1 MLKQHDSIIDQP
13 NTKMKSALKKL
24 FVFVFVLIIIGF
36 FFCVYVMQAPPV
48 AEQGQPKLQVHVRT
62 SVRGRPTVNSGP
74 IATTKNSHLFSLDR
88 IYLSNLNS
96 NTLSGELLFNVA
108 LGVRARYNAPLLDK
122 EVSTGF
128 DWQKMF
134 ADSAVGIRLKSKTP
148 KIKVTLSGQDW
159 LLTDSTGAGYL
170 IQKTGQKAGDQL
182 EVFLPDLLEAFDF
195 NNMILSN
202 DFEFTVVKPG
212 KQWLITD
219 NVHQQSYE
227 IRSDAKKIN
236 VYQHPKYPIQTLLF
250 EVDSAP
256 QIPLSKEKLPDEIY
270 KGFKTLDIPLSPK
283 AKIMQEED
291 GVSWKI
297 TDGMTNSGQKYTIRH
312 EDGRLK
318 VYLDLDSGWLL
329 LNVNDRISAWVQSER
344 GTIIMPPEPTLTS
357 RQQLKKDMLAF
368 FAKLKNSVGISEQND
383 L

>member
-1 MLKQHDSIIDQP
+1 MLKQHDSIVHQLND
-13 NTKMKSALKKL
+13 KMKSVLKKL
-24 FVFVFVLIIIGF
+24 FVFVFVLLIIGF

-48 AEQGQPKLQVHVRT
+48 AEQEQPKLLMHVQT
-62 SVRGRPTVNSGP
+62 SVRKRPTVNSVPVG
-74 IATTKNSHLFSLDR
+74 TTKNEHLFSLDHT
-88 IYLSNLNS
+88 YLSNLNS
-96 NTLSGELLFNVA
+96 SILSGELLFNVV
-108 LGVRARYNAPLLDK
+108 LGVRAKYNAPLLDK

-134 ADSAVGIRLKSKTP
+134 AESAVGIRLKSKTP

-159 LLTDSTGAGYL
+159 FLTDSTGAGYL
-170 IQKTGQKAGDQL
+170 IQKTGQKTGDQL
-182 EVFLPDLLEAFDF
+182 EIFLPDLLEAFEL

-202 DFEFTVVKPG
+202 DYEFTVVKPG

-219 NVHQQSYE
+219 NVHQQRYE

-236 VYQHPKYPIQTLLF
+236 VYQYPKYPIQTLLF
-250 EVDSAP
+250 EVDSDP
-256 QIPLSKEKLPDEIY
+256 QIPLPEEKLPDEIY
-270 KGFKTLDIPLSPK
+270 KGFESMDIPLSPK
-283 AKIMQEED
+283 AKVLQEED

-297 TDGMTNSGQKYTIRH
+297 TEGTQKYTIRH
-312 EDGRLK
+312 EDSRLK

-329 LNVNDRISAWVQSER
+329 LKLSNRINAWVQSER
-344 GTIIMPPEPTLTS
+344 GTILMPPEPTLTS

-368 FAKLKNSVGISEQND
+368 FAKLKNSVGISDQND

>member
-1 MLKQHDSIIDQP
+1 MLKQHDSIVHQLND
-13 NTKMKSALKKL
+13 KMKSVLKKL
-24 FVFVFVLIIIGF
+24 FVFVFVLLIIGF

-48 AEQGQPKLQVHVRT
+48 AEPEQPKLLMQVQT
-62 SVRGRPTVNSGP
+62 SVRKRPTVNSVP
-74 IATTKNSHLFSLDR
+74 VATTKNEHLFSLDR
-88 IYLSNLNS
+88 TYLSNLNS
-96 NTLSGELLFNVA
+96 SILSGELLFNVV
-108 LGVRARYNAPLLDK
+108 LGVRAKYNAPLLDK

-134 ADSAVGIRLKSKTP
+134 AESAVGTRLNSKTP

-170 IQKTGQKAGDQL
+170 IQKTGDQL
-182 EVFLPDLLEAFDF
+182 EIFLPDLLEAFEL

-202 DFEFTVVKPG
+202 DYEFTVVKPG
-212 KQWLITD
+212 KQWLVTD
-219 NVHQQSYE
+219 NVHQQRYE

-250 EVDSAP
+250 EVDSDP
-256 QIPLSKEKLPDEIY
+256 QIPLPEEKLPDEIY
-270 KGFKTLDIPLSPK
+270 NGFESLDIQLSPK

-297 TDGMTNSGQKYTIRH
+297 TEGTQKYTIRH
-312 EDGRLK
+312 EDSRLK

-329 LNVNDRISAWVQSER
+329 LKLSNRINAWVQSER
-344 GTIIMPPEPTLTS
+344 GTILMPPEPTLTS

-368 FAKLKNSVGISEQND
+368 FAKLKNSVGISDQND

>member
-1 MLKQHDSIIDQP
+1 MLKQHDSIVNQP
-13 NTKMKSALKKL
+13 NAKMKSVLKKL
-24 FVFVFVLIIIGF
+24 FVFVFVLLIIGF

-48 AEQGQPKLQVHVRT
+48 AEQEQPKLLMHVQT

-74 IATTKNSHLFSLDR
+74 IGTTKNSHLFSLDR
-88 IYLSNLNS
+88 TYLSNLNNS
-96 NTLSGELLFNVA
+96 ILSGELLFNVV
-108 LGVRARYNAPLLDK
+108 LGVRAKYNASLLDK

-148 KIKVTLSGQDW
+148 KIKVTLSGQGW
-159 LLTDSTGAGYL
+159 LLTDSTGAGYV
-170 IQKTGQKAGDQL
+170 IQKTGGQL
-182 EVFLPDLLEAFDF
+182 EIFLSDLLEAFEL

-202 DFEFTVVKPG
+202 DYEFTVVKPG

-219 NVHQQSYE
+219 NVHHQSYE

-236 VYQHPKYPIQTLLF
+236 VYQQPKYPIQTLLF
-250 EVDSAP
+250 EVDSDP
-256 QIPLSKEKLPDEIY
+256 QIPLPEEKLPDEIY
-270 KGFKTLDIPLSPK
+270 KGFESLDIALSPK
-283 AKIMQEED
+283 AKVMHEKD
-291 GVSWKI
+291 DVSCKI
-297 TDGMTNSGQKYTIRH
+297 TEGTQKYTIRH
-312 EDGRLK
+312 EDSRLK

-329 LNVNDRISAWVQSER
+329 LKVNDRINAWVQSER

-368 FAKLKNSVGISEQND
+368 FTKLKNSVGISEQND

>member
-1 MLKQHDSIIDQP
+1 
-13 NTKMKSALKKL
+13 MKSVLKKL
-24 FVFVFVLIIIGF
+24 FVFVFVLLIIGF

-48 AEQGQPKLQVHVRT
+48 AEQGQPKLLVHVQT
-62 SVRGRPTVNSGP
+62 AVRGRPTVNSGP
-74 IATTKNSHLFSLDR
+74 VGTTKNSHLYSLDR
-88 IYLSNLNS
+88 TYLSSLNS
-96 NTLSGELLFNVA
+96 SILSGELLFNVV
-108 LGVRARYNAPLLDK
+108 LGVRAKYNAPLLDK

-148 KIKVTLSGQDW
+148 KIKVTLSGQGW
-159 LLTDSTGAGYL
+159 LLTDSTGAGYA
-170 IQKTGQKAGDQL
+170 IEKTGNQL
-182 EVFLPDLLEAFDF
+182 EIFLPDLLEAFEL

-202 DFEFTVVKPG
+202 DYEFTVVKPG

-219 NVHQQSYE
+219 NVHQQNYE

-236 VYQHPKYPIQTLLF
+236 VYQQPKYPIQTLLF
-250 EVDSAP
+250 EVVSDP
-256 QIPLSKEKLPDEIY
+256 QIPLPEEKLPNEIY
-270 KGFKTLDIPLSPK
+270 DGFKGLDIQLSSK
-283 AKIMQEED
+283 AKVMQEKD

-297 TDGMTNSGQKYTIRH
+297 TDGTQKYTIRH
-312 EDGRLK
+312 QDNRLK

-329 LNVNDRISAWVQSER
+329 LKVNNRINAWVQSER

>member
-1 MLKQHDSIIDQP
+1 
-13 NTKMKSALKKL
+13 MKSVLKKL
-24 FVFVFVLIIIGF
+24 FVFVFVLLIIGF

-48 AEQGQPKLQVHVRT
+48 AEPEQPKLLMHVQT
-62 SVRGRPTVNSGP
+62 SVRKRPTVNSVP
-74 IATTKNSHLFSLDR
+74 VATTKNEHLFSLDHT
-88 IYLSNLNS
+88 YLSNLNS
-96 NTLSGELLFNVA
+96 SILSGELLFNVV

-134 ADSAVGIRLKSKTP
+134 AESAVGIRLKSKTP

-170 IQKTGQKAGDQL
+170 IQKTGQKTGDQL
-182 EVFLPDLLEAFDF
+182 EIFLPDLLEAFEL

-202 DFEFTVVKPG
+202 DYEFTVVKPG

-219 NVHQQSYE
+219 NVHQQRYE

-250 EVDSAP
+250 EVDSDP
-256 QIPLSKEKLPDEIY
+256 QIPLPEEKLPDEIY
-270 KGFKTLDIPLSPK
+270 KGFESMDIQLSPK
-283 AKIMQEED
+283 TKVLQEED

-297 TDGMTNSGQKYTIRH
+297 TQGTQKYTIRH
-312 EDGRLK
+312 EDSRLK

-329 LNVNDRISAWVQSER
+329 LKLSNRINAWVQSER
-344 GTIIMPPEPTLTS
+344 GTILMPPEPTLTS

-368 FAKLKNSVGISEQND
+368 FAKLKNSVGISDQND